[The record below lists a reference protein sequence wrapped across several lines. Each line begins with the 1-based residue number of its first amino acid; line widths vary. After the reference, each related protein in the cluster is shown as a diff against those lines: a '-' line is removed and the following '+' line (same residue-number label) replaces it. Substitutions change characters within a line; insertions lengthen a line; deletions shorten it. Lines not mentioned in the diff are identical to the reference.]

1 MSTPIL
7 KFSGKKINLHSNYIG
22 LGRCPLSIV
31 WIYDRWTGDE
41 IQVVRQACYGYP
53 IKKDA
58 DETWHYL
65 PHIQLS
71 EFKPFIQI
79 RFGNPHTIGE
89 LIDLEA

>member
-53 IKKDA
+53 IKKRCRRNLA
-58 DETWHYL
+58 LLATH
-65 PHIQLS
+65 PT
-71 EFKPFIQI
+71 F
-79 RFGNPHTIGE
+79 
-89 LIDLEA
+89 